1 MRLALAVV
9 IALLG
14 LVRAVASASTE
25 YRDPADHFFQ
35 PFLGDLRAEVS
46 DARASGRKG
55 VVVMYHFEECPYCI
69 RMKREVLSRPD
80 VQEWYRSQF
89 VVLGIDVRGA
99 QPITGLD
106 GKVLPE
112 REYGRAVGVRG
123 TPSFD
128 FYGTDGKHLYRHTGP
143 LYEPA
148 VFVMLGRYIASGAY
162 RNQTF
167 QEYRQAA
174 QSGGKQ

>member
-1 MRLALAVV
+1 MDFALRV
-9 IALLG
+9 IVALFG
-14 LVRAVASASTE
+14 VMATMTGSAAE
-25 YRDPADHFFQ
+25 YRDPEDHFFQ
-35 PFLGDLRAEVS
+35 PFLGDLRSEIAE
-46 DARASGRKG
+46 ARASGRKG

-148 VFVMLGRYIASGAY
+148 DFLMLGRYIASGAH

-174 QSGGKQ
+174 RSSGKQ

>member
-35 PFLGDLRAEVS
+35 PFLGDLRAEIS
-46 DARASGRKG
+46 DARANGRKG

-128 FYGTDGKHLYRHTGP
+128 FYGTDGKHLYRHAGP
-143 LYEPA
+143 LYDPA
-148 VFVMLGRYIASGAY
+148 EFLMLGRYIASGAH

-174 QSGGKQ
+174 PSSGKR